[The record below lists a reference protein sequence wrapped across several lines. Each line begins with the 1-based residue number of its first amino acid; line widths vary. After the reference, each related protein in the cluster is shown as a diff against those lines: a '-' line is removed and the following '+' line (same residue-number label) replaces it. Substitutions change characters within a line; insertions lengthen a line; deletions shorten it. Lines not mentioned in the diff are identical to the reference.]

1 MKEFKDN
8 DLVQVWNN
16 LGWSVGYKTSKE
28 SRVWEISGSVKKI
41 AFAELIEVMGT
52 HGGRR
57 LFEEGALLIKDN
69 EVRERL
75 GLSPLDKYTLDLKE
89 MEELLKS
96 EDITRIEDFMQYCSN
111 KMLDSLVQVA
121 IKLPIKNL
129 DLAKMLSSYSNTDV
143 MSAIEEHESIA
154 KESNEVN
161 TPIEKDKPRH
171 KRIPKE

>member
-8 DLVQVWNN
+8 DLIQVWNN
-16 LGWSVGYKTSKE
+16 LGWSVGYKTGKE

-41 AFAELIEVMGT
+41 AFAELLEVTGT

-75 GLSPLDKYTLDLKE
+75 NLPPLDKYTLDLHE
-89 MEELLKS
+89 MEELLKT
-96 EDITRIEDFMQYCSN
+96 EDIVKIEDFVQYCSN
-111 KMLDSLVQVA
+111 KMLDSLIQVA
-121 IKLPIKNL
+121 IKLPVKNL
-129 DLAKMLSSYSNTDV
+129 DIAKMLSSYSNTDV
-143 MSAIEEHESIA
+143 ISAIEEHESVVA
-154 KESNEVN
+154 ESNEVN
-161 TPIEKDKPRH
+161 TPIEKDKPRR